1 MHGCKAGWPCALL
14 QHARR
19 PFHAKGAVGRALAN
33 LAARVCGACAVLANE
48 GRARSS
54 TSWPF
59 PMRFETRKRAH
70 CGLFRVCEAACWL
83 CDAGAGFVPSIDVSS
98 ISRNSIDPLYGK
110 LFWRHNLSLGGRV
123 CPLGCWCVRVGQY
136 VWSHIPGRIP
146 ESVGTLKS
154 IDPRQSSDEKI
165 VY

>member
-33 LAARVCGACAVLANE
+33 LAACVCGACAEPAAE

-59 PMRFETRKRAH
+59 PMRFETRKRPH
-70 CGLFRVCEAACWL
+70 CGLFRVCEAAGWL
-83 CDAGAGFVPSIDVSS
+83 CDAGAGFVPSIDVCS
-98 ISRNSIDPLYGK
+98 ISRKSRRFPNWKDYLAAQPVHIGGSAYSEILAPK
-110 LFWRHNLSLGGRV
+110 RRFCIVLGLAEAPNRE
-123 CPLGCWCVRVGQY
+123 Q
-136 VWSHIPGRIP
+136 
-146 ESVGTLKS
+146 
-154 IDPRQSSDEKI
+154 RQQQ
-165 VY
+165 